1 MSLAPKI
8 DEVRQFA
15 NNHQPAI
22 MCFTETWLKDT
33 VDNNVIFIDH
43 YSVVRRDRTHAQ
55 HGGVCMYVRASTPV
69 TILTEY
75 NVEDIEI
82 LWCKLRPSRLPRGF
96 SHLIVATVYHP
107 PTADDNVLINHI
119 TDTLSKIESTMPHAA
134 IIIAGDFNRL
144 NINQITNQFRL
155 KQLVKFP
162 TRSERTLD
170 LILTNLAKFYQNPEK
185 KPPFGLSDHFTVTM
199 FPIVR
204 PSSSNKKKLIPD
216 YQCAKGT
223 RAHLKP

>member
-43 YSVVRRDRTHAQ
+43 HSVVRRDRTHAQ
-55 HGGVCMYVRASTPV
+55 YGGVCMYVRASTPV

-96 SHLIVATVYHP
+96 SNLIVATVYHP
-107 PTADDNVLINHI
+107 PTADDNVLINHL

-155 KQLVKFP
+155 KQI
-162 TRSERTLD
+162 S
-170 LILTNLAKFYQNPEK
+170 Y
-185 KPPFGLSDHFTVTM
+185 
-199 FPIVR
+199 
-204 PSSSNKKKLIPD
+204 
-216 YQCAKGT
+216 
-223 RAHLKP
+223 